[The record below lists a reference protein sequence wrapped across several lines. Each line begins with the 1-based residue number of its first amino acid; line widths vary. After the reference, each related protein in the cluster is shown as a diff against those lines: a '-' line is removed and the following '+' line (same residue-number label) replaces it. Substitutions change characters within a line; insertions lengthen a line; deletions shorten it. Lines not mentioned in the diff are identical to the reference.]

1 MSEHDPVVITGV
13 DVCCSLGVGRKVIL
27 EAMLAGGVEIDN
39 ATALERRKGERP
51 CAAQVV
57 EEDPPIGATRF
68 RAEQLAGRVARGALA
83 EAGLGI
89 TDEFRAEAIFGT
101 TLGGLRHLGE
111 ALRTGD
117 SKCFMRTTTATLNH
131 EVLSGTG
138 INLGATTV
146 SAACASGLSAI
157 SLAATALLLDEADV
171 VLAIGYDPISEF
183 SYAGFSSL
191 RLVSE
196 GPLRPFTAGREG
208 MRVGEGAAAFILE
221 RRSKATQRG
230 ATPLATLLGWGAAS
244 DAHHLTQPDP
254 SGSGAARA
262 IRAAMGSKN
271 SGVPDVIFAHATSTL
286 TNDAAEY
293 EALRIAMGTSLPDLP
308 VTALKSRIGHTLGA
322 AGAVELAIAMAA
334 LERNVVPAVANATL
348 DTESFPELNL
358 VTEPRHG
365 QFDRA
370 AVISLGFG
378 GADAAVLLEAS
389 DAVEEWSPQYP
400 ESRSED
406 LVITGVGVLIPE
418 ETTSPG
424 NKEWHLDDALLE
436 PLENARAVRRLSR
449 LARLVRA
456 AGTLA
461 SRSSGLKEQELAD
474 TSGFVATRFG
484 AIGYTLDHY
493 EELIRDG
500 LSAGN
505 PLYFAESVPN
515 IGSAQLSLGLGLR
528 EMCLSIGGTRIA
540 GIEALHIARRHI
552 LSGQS
557 QRAIVVAADETHPRL
572 QEELDRLGIL
582 GSGDSRTEIAEGA
595 VALVLE
601 HPEEAER
608 RGAEVLG
615 RMTGTH
621 LEWPRCE
628 GKAES
633 MRTLRRCGAW
643 AQARGAEVALP
654 ASSSPLA
661 GLELRAIHQA
671 RGEGHFAPERH
682 SVGPL
687 LEIARWIQ
695 ARNGGNIAVVAADES
710 GGSGAIGLS

>member
-1 MSEHDPVVITGV
+1 
-13 DVCCSLGVGRKVIL
+13 
-27 EAMLAGGVEIDN
+27 MLAGGVEIDD
-39 ATALERRKGERP
+39 APALERREGEQPR
-51 CAAQVV
+51 AAQAA
-57 EEDPPIGATRF
+57 EEDPPIGASRF
-68 RAEQLAGRVARGALA
+68 RAEQLAGRVAKAAIA
-83 EAGLGI
+83 EAGLENA
-89 TDEFRAEAIFGT
+89 DEMRVEAIFGT

-117 SKCFMRTTTATLNH
+117 SKCFMRTTTATLTH
-131 EVLSGTG
+131 DVLIGTG
-138 INLGATTV
+138 INLGGTTV

-157 SLAATALLLDEADV
+157 SLGATALLLDEADA

-191 RLVSE
+191 RLVAE

-221 RRSKATQRG
+221 RRSTAMQRG
-230 ATPLATLLGWGAAS
+230 ATPIATLLGWGAAS

-262 IRAAMGSKN
+262 IGAALGSN
-271 SGVPDVIFAHATSTL
+271 ARGVPDVVFAHATSTL

-293 EALRIAMGTSLPDLP
+293 EALRIAMGTNLPDLP

-322 AGAVELAIAMAA
+322 AGAVELAVAMAA
-334 LERNVVPAVANATL
+334 LEQNVVPSVANASL

-365 QFDRA
+365 QLDRA

-378 GADAAVLLEAS
+378 GADAAVLVEAS

-406 LVITGVGVLIPE
+406 LVITGVGVLVPE
-418 ETTSPG
+418 ETSSPG
-424 NKEWHLDDALLE
+424 AKEWHLEDALLE

-456 AGTLA
+456 SGLLA
-461 SRSSGLKEQELAD
+461 SRSAGLQEQDLAV

-540 GIEALHIARRHI
+540 GIEALHLARRHI
-552 LSGQS
+552 LSGQA

-572 QEELDRLGIL
+572 QEELERLGIL
-582 GSGDSRTEIAEGA
+582 GSNDSRTEIAEGA
-595 VALVLE
+595 VAVVLE
-601 HPEEAER
+601 HPEEANR
-608 RGAEVLG
+608 RGAEVLA
-615 RMTGTH
+615 RITGTH
-621 LEWPRCE
+621 IEWPRCR
-628 GKAES
+628 GKAEM
-633 MRTLRRCGAW
+633 MRSVRRSCAW
-643 AQARGAEVALP
+643 AHARGAEVVLP
-654 ASSSPLA
+654 ASSSPIA
-661 GLELRAIHQA
+661 GLELRAIQQT
-671 RGEGHFAPERH
+671 RGEDEFAPERH
-682 SVGPL
+682 CVGPL

-695 ARNGGNIAVVAADES
+695 ARNSKNIAVVAADES